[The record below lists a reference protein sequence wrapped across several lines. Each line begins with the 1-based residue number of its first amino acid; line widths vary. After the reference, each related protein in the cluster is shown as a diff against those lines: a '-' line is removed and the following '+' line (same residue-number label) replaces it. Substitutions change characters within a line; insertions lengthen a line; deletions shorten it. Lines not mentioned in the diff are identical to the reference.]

1 MTDQALSPR
10 VATTVRRPLSALSS
24 PREVVR
30 QFTPNWFTAS
40 MGAGILAVGL
50 SLFPVAL
57 PGLRTVA
64 EALWLFNIA
73 LFGLFCALYAARWI
87 AYPKEA
93 ARIFGHS
100 VVHVLRRHPHG
111 ASDHHQRQPEG
122 RHQLGEGLG
131 RPSRSLVETCSRRSA
146 NMAWAVHTPSTAPTT
161 CAPT

>member
-40 MGAGILAVGL
+40 MGTGILAVGL

-100 VVHVLRRHPHG
+100 VVSMFFG
-111 ASDHHQRQPEG
+111 AIPMALATIINASPKVAT
-122 RHQLGEGLG
+122 
-131 RPSRSLVETCSRRSA
+131 SSA
-146 NMAWAVHTPSTAPTT
+146 KAWAGRRA
-161 CAPT
+161 A